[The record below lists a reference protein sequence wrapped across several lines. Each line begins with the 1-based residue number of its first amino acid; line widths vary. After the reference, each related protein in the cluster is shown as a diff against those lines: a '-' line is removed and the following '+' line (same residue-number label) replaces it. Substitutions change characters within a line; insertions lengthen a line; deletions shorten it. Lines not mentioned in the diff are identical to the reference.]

1 MGVCVFIYSRELWH
15 AVWPPTGGGDSSRG
29 QAPWCGG
36 AVCVQHDGTGDRW
49 DQLCHSTGTQSFD
62 LLCTGAA
69 SHTPQ
74 THIKLN
80 YCSLFSRGT
89 VYAQLRFLCLR
100 SVFLKLSHTDY
111 EMCFCCPALTFPV
124 LLLSGL
130 PYWVY
135 LVREILDIRE
145 LMGLLWTN
153 KGQDTKR
160 TSCLLENARSG
171 LPVCH

>member
-1 MGVCVFIYSRELWH
+1 MLR
-15 AVWPPTGGGDSSRG
+15 
-29 QAPWCGG
+29 
-36 AVCVQHDGTGDRW
+36 
-49 DQLCHSTGTQSFD
+49 
-62 LLCTGAA
+62 TGAA

-160 TSCLLENARSG
+160 NVMPLGERSLWLTSLPLIGPCLNANSVQ
-171 LPVCH
+171 LCLSLAFTLQLD